1 MGIDLDNLPPWAL
14 PVAAGGVL
22 GVIVLLTRKGSSS
35 SADDLTLTP
44 TYVGGQD
51 GGGGSTA
58 LDVSVLFEDMGEM
71 LGGLITS
78 GNQANADAIGALGKQ
93 QSDSVTGLGKIL
105 GDSTA
110 ANAKLIADLAAAQA
124 KASADIIAALANKTP
139 VGEATNPTPPKGPG
153 GTPQIGEPASSA
165 PPVQPGTGA
174 IGMLG
179 GILKNYYNATWAQLR
194 DMLGGLGNK
203 YGGADGARLE
213 AGNDTGYGFVLP
225 VAYAGHHDN
234 VGLPYA
240 NGSGESAAMRV
251 ARWVAQYM
259 ADHLSANPV
268 EVAKEA
274 VARLGADAL
283 DAARAPMD
291 ISQDAAGQI
300 LWDYGF
306 DFGPVFGRIREIR
319 SGRAGGQKGTWL

>member
-1 MGIDLDNLPPWAL
+1 MAIDLDNLPPWAL

-22 GVIVLLTRKGSSS
+22 GVIVLVTRKGSSGNAAPALS
-35 SADDLTLTP
+35 PYPVT
-44 TYVGGQD
+44 GQE
-51 GGGGSTA
+51 GGGGSTTPNYDA
-58 LDVSVLFEDMGEM
+58 FMGLFGDLGDT
-71 LGGLITS
+71 LGGLISS
-78 GNQANADAIGALGKQ
+78 GNKANSEAIGAIGKQ
-93 QSDSVTGLGKIL
+93 QSESMAGLGKVL

-110 ANAKLIADLAAAQA
+110 AQAKLVADLTAAQA
-124 KASADIIAALANKTP
+124 KSSADIIAALLHKTP
-139 VGEATNPTPPKGPG
+139 VSTVDNP
-153 GTPQIGEPASSA
+153 SA
-165 PPVQPGTGA
+165 PPPANTPPSDNTPAVQPGTGA

-203 YGGADGARLE
+203 YGDGQTRLN

-225 VAYAGHHDN
+225 VAYNGDHDN
-234 VGLPYA
+234 LGLPYA
-240 NGSGESAAMRV
+240 NGSGESSAMRV

-268 EVAKEA
+268 DVAREA

-283 DAARAPMD
+283 DSAQAPID
-291 ISQDAAGQI
+291 IAQDAAGQI

-319 SGRAGGQKGTWL
+319 SARAGGQKGTYL